1 MMKLPT
7 EIKEAKYEIERYA
20 GEFGLD
26 YFPVIFEM
34 LDYEEISEV
43 AAYGGFPTRYP
54 HWRFGMEYN
63 QLQKSYTYG
72 LHKIYEM
79 VINNDPCYAYL
90 LKSNN
95 LVDQKLVIAHVYA
108 HCDFFKN
115 NYWFSKT
122 NRKMID
128 EIANHASRIREYQDR
143 HGISVVEDFVDACLS
158 IDNLIDHHSLG
169 LTRRGFTGKPGNHQA
184 PDKIIKI
191 KSKDYMESF
200 INPKEYLDRQK
211 ETQMKKREAQKHF
224 PSEPRLDVLLFL
236 LSHAPLAGWQRD
248 VLSIVREESYYFAPQ
263 GQTKIMNEGW
273 ASYWHSL
280 IMTRRCLSDSEIIDF
295 ADHHAGT
302 MATAPGRLNPY
313 KLGLELFRD
322 IEDRWNKGRFGIEF
336 DRCDDIAEKSRWDKQ
351 LGLGREKIFE
361 VRKLYNDVMFI
372 DEFLTDEFCREK
384 QLFVFST
391 NARSGE
397 REVATREFK
406 AVKEQVLF
414 SLTNFGQPVIRVA
427 DGNYDN
433 KGELL
438 LSHKHSGADIKI
450 SEATETMKNIERI
463 WKRPVALE
471 TKIEGK
477 DALFRYDG
485 KEFTRT

>member
-1 MMKLPT
+1 MKLPT
-7 EIKEAKYEIERYA
+7 EIKEAKYEIEKYA
-20 GEFGLD
+20 EEFGLNF
-26 YFPVIFEM
+26 FPVIFEM
-34 LDYEEISEV
+34 LDYEEISET

-54 HWRFGMEYN
+54 HWRFGMEFN
-63 QLQKSYTYG
+63 QLQKSYSYG

-115 NYWFSKT
+115 NYWFSET

-143 HGISVVEDFVDACLS
+143 YGVEVVEDFVDACLS
-158 IDNLIDHHSLG
+158 IDNLIDPHSLG
-169 LTRRGFTGKPGNHQA
+169 TEGHDFKENMANDNTPV
-184 PDKIIKI
+184 DIKKL
-191 KSKDYMESF
+191 KSKDYMDSF
-200 INPKEYLDRQK
+200 INPKEYLDDQK
-211 ETQMKKREAQKHF
+211 KAIIEKKKEQQRF
-224 PSEPRLDVLLFL
+224 PGEPQRDVLLFL
-236 LSHAPLAGWQRD
+236 LSNAPLAGWQRD

-263 GQTKIMNEGW
+263 GQTKILNEGW
-273 ASYWHSL
+273 ASYWHSV

-295 ADHHAGT
+295 ADHHSGT

-322 IEDRWNKGRFGIEF
+322 IEDRWNKGRFGLEF
-336 DRCDDIAEKSRWDKQ
+336 ERCDDITEKRNWNKK

-361 VRKLYNDVMFI
+361 VRQLYNDVMFL
-372 DEFLTDEFCREK
+372 DEFLTEDFCREK
-384 QLFVFST
+384 KLFVYST
-391 NARSGE
+391 NARTGVQE
-397 REVATREFK
+397 ITTREFK

-414 SLTNFGQPVIRVA
+414 SLTNFGQPVIHVA

-438 LSHKHSGADIKI
+438 LSHQHTGADIKI
-450 SEATETMKNIERI
+450 SEARETMMNIERI
-463 WKRPVALE
+463 WSRPVVLD
-471 TKIEGK
+471 TKIDGK
-477 DALFRYDG
+477 DTLFRYDG